1 MKNRIHYLATLFL
14 YFVLFCGLS
23 PLSYSKI
30 FLDYETDP
38 LPLIKINFVLPA
50 KEAFKVDT
58 ENLGLKI
65 LEECFESGTLKL
77 DKQKYQDLLASYG
90 ASLEISAGQSYQE
103 INLTFPLSGGKVPEG
118 LIQLTKD
125 SIGEPRIT
133 EEAFERARKLL
144 KANFI
149 STLERDSSLLISA
162 MNRYMGAKLFNF
174 PFYETTTFDRVSIS
188 NVQDLH
194 KNYYNNSNIW
204 MGVIAPKELKE
215 EVRKLSQRLFS
226 NSGDIE
232 EGMLETE
239 LKSGFMLPQTG
250 KISPTFILIDKKDLA
265 QIDYGFIRV
274 AHQKKENQHE
284 LTDKIINYLLTRA
297 GIDSIYGR
305 KIRAEKGLA
314 YQVSGIYTEYL
325 DFPVISLFSNPQ
337 RSKQKE
343 AVEVLSDLVKSTFDK
358 ADLIN
363 TLPDPFFNGKVLSYK
378 NSERQDGA
386 TPDGRLHRRK
396 DVATNDMSFDFYKSN
411 IDSWN
416 VSKAQATK
424 RLTNF
429 TKSSSMV
436 MGIIGD
442 TNELE
447 PLIKKSFPKYQ
458 LVKISYKDVLE
469 NTWLK

>member
-1 MKNRIHYLATLFL
+1 MKNIIKNFSSRLL
-14 YFVLFCGLS
+14 YFVLFLGVS
-23 PLSYSKI
+23 SVSYSKI
-30 FLDYETDP
+30 HLDYEADP
-38 LPLIKINFVLPA
+38 LPLIKINVLIPA
-50 KEAFKVDT
+50 KEAFKSDT

-65 LEECFESGTLKL
+65 LEECFEGGTLKI

-90 ASLEISAGQSYQE
+90 ASLEISTGQSYQE
-103 INLTFPLSGGKVPEG
+103 VGLTFPLSGGKIPEG
-118 LIQLTKD
+118 LVQLTKD
-125 SIGEPRIT
+125 SLYEPRIIDET
-133 EEAFERARKLL
+133 FEQARKLL

-149 STLERDSSLLISA
+149 ATLERDSSLLISA

-174 PFYETTTFDRVSIS
+174 PFYESSTFDKVNIAD
-188 NVQDLH
+188 VQDLH
-194 KNYYNNSNIW
+194 KNYYNHANIW
-204 MGVIAPKELKE
+204 IGVIGPKELKE
-215 EVRKLSQRLFS
+215 EIKKLSQKLFS

-239 LKSGFMLPQTG
+239 LKSGFALPQTG
-250 KISPTFILIDKKDLA
+250 KMSPTFILIDKKDLA

-343 AVEVLSDLVKSTFDK
+343 AIEVLSDLVKGTFEK

-363 TLPDPFFNGKVLSYK
+363 TLPDPFFNSKLLSYK
-378 NSERQDGA
+378 NGERQDGA

-411 IDSWN
+411 IDKWN
-416 VSKAQATK
+416 VSKTQATK
-424 RLTNF
+424 RLTSF
-429 TKSSSMV
+429 TKNSSMV

-442 TNELE
+442 ASELE
-447 PLIKKSFPKYQ
+447 PLVKKSFPKYQ
-458 LVKISYKDVLE
+458 LIKISYKDVIE